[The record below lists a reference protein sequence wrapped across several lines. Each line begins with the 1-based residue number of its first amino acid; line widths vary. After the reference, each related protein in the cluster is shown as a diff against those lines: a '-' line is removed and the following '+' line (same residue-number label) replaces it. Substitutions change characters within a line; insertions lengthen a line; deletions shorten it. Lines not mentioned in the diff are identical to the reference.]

1 MTPVSVS
8 VCPVATVHA
17 SVEEVWGLLSAPTRY
32 ALWWDAETRAIVPEG
47 PAQPGQ
53 RIYAQ
58 TRAMGRAWEVN
69 ILVEHVDEARRQIQL
84 TTRLPL
90 GITVYNHI
98 TCAPVNSASCRVSF
112 G

>member
-1 MTPVSVS
+1 MSVS
-8 VCPVATVHA
+8 VCPVTIVQA
-17 SVEEVWGLLSAPTRY
+17 SVEQVWGLLSEPTHY
-32 ALWWDAETRAIVPEG
+32 ALWWDAQTRAIVPDG

-58 TRAMGRAWEVN
+58 TRALGRAWGVN
-69 ILVEHVDEARRQIQL
+69 ILVGQVDEARRQLQL

-98 TCAPVNSASCRVSF
+98 TCAAVDGASCRVSF

>member
-1 MTPVSVS
+1 MSVS
-8 VCPVATVHA
+8 VCPAAIVQA
-17 SVEEVWGLLSAPTRY
+17 SVEQVWGLLSEPTRY
-32 ALWWDAETRAIVPEG
+32 ALWWDAQTRAIVPDG

-53 RIYAQ
+53 RIHAQ
-58 TRAMGRAWEVN
+58 TRALGRAWNVN
-69 ILVEHVDEARRQIQL
+69 ILVGQVDEARRQLQL

-98 TCAPVNSASCRVSF
+98 TCAAVDGASCRVSF